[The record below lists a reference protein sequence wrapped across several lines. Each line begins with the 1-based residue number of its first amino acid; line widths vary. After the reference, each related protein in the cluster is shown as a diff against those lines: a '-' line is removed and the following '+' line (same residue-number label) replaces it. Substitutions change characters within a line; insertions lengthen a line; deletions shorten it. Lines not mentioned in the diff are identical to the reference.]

1 VDALD
6 KALTMRR
13 LIAVGKDSIEERDR
27 EQQVTSIAPA
37 LTFEKCLAPR
47 SRRTQS
53 RLDKREAGR
62 AMGQHARDLRVPK
75 LGGKPLDAITPTDC
89 AEVLR
94 PIWLERQAETAC
106 PTSFFNL
113 DTD

>member
-37 LTFEKCLAPR
+37 LTFENAARRGREELKADWTNVKPAAQWVSTLETCVLRNSTASRLMR
-47 SRRTQS
+47 SRPPI
-53 RLDKREAGR
+53 
-62 AMGQHARDLRVPK
+62 VP
-75 LGGKPLDAITPTDC
+75 
-89 AEVLR
+89 
-94 PIWLERQAETAC
+94 
-106 PTSFFNL
+106 
-113 DTD
+113 